1 MSYTAQIQRSPALF
15 DANPSATCVNITDSL
30 PDMGGVV
37 PSPSKGA
44 SMNGILLAILITVAV
59 VVWISV
65 LIAVVL
71 FVYTRDHS
79 RQNIKMR
86 VHVTIVCL
94 SAILK
99 VVAMSG

>member
-44 SMNGILLAILITVAV
+44 SMNGNLLAIIITVAV
-59 VVWISV
+59 VVGISV

-71 FVYTRDHS
+71 
-79 RQNIKMR
+79 
-86 VHVTIVCL
+86 
-94 SAILK
+94 
-99 VVAMSG
+99 VALICQKKK